1 MTKVWAG
8 VDAGK
13 SAHHCVVINEDGDR
27 LLSRR
32 VVNNEPDLLQL
43 IDDVRALATD
53 VQWAIDLNCG
63 GAGLVLAALAAN
75 GQRVVYIPGR
85 VIYHAAAGYRG
96 EGKTDA
102 KDAAIIADQARIR
115 RDLRAFAPADDVTAA
130 LRMLTSHRYD
140 RMRAR
145 TGTINRLRALL
156 GECFPALERELNLA
170 NSKATLILLTG
181 YQSPAAIR
189 RMGQSRLEAWLKR
202 RKVRGGAA
210 TLADR
215 AVRAAH
221 SQSVAVPG
229 DAVAGRLI
237 AALARCILDIEGELA
252 DLDRQITEVFREH
265 RYAEIIESMPG
276 FGPLLGAELLAATGG
291 GIGVFENANRLAE
304 MSGLAPVPKDSGRV
318 SGNLH
323 RPRRYDRRLMRVFYI
338 SSQLSARYD
347 PSSDAYYRRKRA
359 EGKRHTQAV
368 IALARRRVD
377 VLWAM
382 LRDERK
388 YTITPREALA
398 A

>member
-13 SAHHCVVINEDGDR
+13 SAHHCVVISEDGDR

-32 VVNNEPDLLQL
+32 VVNNEPELLQL
-43 IDDVRALATD
+43 IADVCALATD

-85 VIYHAAAGYRG
+85 VVYHAAAGYRG

-145 TGTINRLRALL
+145 TGNINRLRALL

-170 NSKATLILLTG
+170 NSKAALILLTG

-189 RMGQSRLEAWLKR
+189 RMGQSRLEAWLKK
-202 RKVRGGAA
+202 RKVRGSA
-210 TLADR
+210 TLADK
-215 AVRAAH
+215 VIRAAH
-221 SQSVAVPG
+221 SQSVTVPG
-229 DAVAGRLI
+229 EAVAGRLV
-237 AALARCILDIEGELA
+237 ASLARCILDIEGELA

-265 RYAEIIESMPG
+265 RYAEVIESMPG

-291 GIGVFENANRLAE
+291 GIGVFENANRLAA

-338 SSQLSARYD
+338 SAQLSARYD
-347 PSSDAYYRRKRA
+347 PNSEAYYRRKRA

-368 IALARRRVD
+368 ITLARRRVN

-382 LRDERK
+382 LRDERE
-388 YTITPREALA
+388 YAITSRKPLA